1 MALSFCWVII
11 LLHSSSQAHKVAHA
25 SLGIRFGQHSASF
38 HRSHWKCYWYIFP
51 KMGTFGTVWGLDIFF
66 FFIFSFQISN
76 NRYLHMNSVQ
86 ENDRGWYMC
95 QVRSIQSGFFLWNLK
110 SIIMITPSPQINTD
124 PMVHRLVRKNH
135 FSQWET
141 NGHGLTA
148 GNLTIWDFLGMSES
162 EIEWMENT

>member
-1 MALSFCWVII
+1 
-11 LLHSSSQAHKVAHA
+11 
-25 SLGIRFGQHSASF
+25 
-38 HRSHWKCYWYIFP
+38 
-51 KMGTFGTVWGLDIFF
+51 MGTFGTVWGLDIFF
-66 FFIFSFQISN
+66 LLIFSFQISN

-95 QVRSIQSGFFLWNLK
+95 QVRSIQSGFFLSNLK

-135 FSQWET
+135 FSQCET

-148 GNLTIWDFLGMSES
+148 GNLTI
-162 EIEWMENT
+162 